1 MWLWL
6 GIGWRLDG
14 EVHDDYDGG
23 MRRGSNGRSN
33 GGGGCPAHVGNWVD
47 ADIVW
52 GFVFLTALLWML
64 IVSFF
69 VACCCDS
76 ERDYS
81 YIDAGVDEE
90 QIMIN
95 CGNQQNNNS
104 QKKQKQYGTV
114 VPSSAAAAV
123 AIPTPSAPP
132 YNPNIPV
139 ATVMSV
145 DVNKY

>member
-1 MWLWL
+1 M
-6 GIGWRLDG
+6 DG
-14 EVHDDYDGG
+14 EVHDDYDGT
-23 MRRGSNGRSN
+23 MRKGSNGRSN

-114 VPSSAAAAV
+114 GPSSAAAAV